1 MFEEERA
8 NNIFRAYL
16 KLIIPSFC
24 IGLLFGALL
33 TSLLLELW

>member
-8 NNIFRAYL
+8 SRIFSAYL
-16 KLIIPSFC
+16 KIVIPSFC

-33 TSLLLELW
+33 TAMILEL